1 MAAPAQPGDMLAR
14 PARRRYS
21 RGDDRGHAMTRC
33 VECRAELAE
42 GDRYCTACGA
52 PVPAPC
58 PGCGHDNRPQA
69 RFCGRC
75 GRALAAHWARPA
87 DGKAAAAPRAV
98 AAERRQLTLL
108 FCDLVGSTMLAAQ
121 LDPEDLRELM
131 AAYHRCC
138 VDVIERMGG
147 VAPRS
152 VGDGVLV
159 YFGYPQAHED
169 DAERAVRCGLALVD
183 AVARLRI
190 LAEPALAA
198 RVGIATGVVVVG
210 DLGAEQDVVGET
222 VNLAARTRRL
232 TGELFDDRDLGPLAL
247 KGFALPVRAWQ
258 VLGSS
263 AVDSRFAALRTE
275 RAPLVGRE
283 EEIELLLRR
292 WTQAQSG
299 EGRVVLL
306 SGEAG
311 IGKSRLVGALQERL
325 RGEPHLPLYCYAS
338 PHHTDTT
345 LFPIIAQLERAAG
358 FARHATAEQKM
369 ARLQALLGEASGKPE
384 EIELIADLLS
394 LPSRAQHRAPEQSPR
409 RRKERTLAAL
419 ASQIAGAAAR
429 QPVLLIYED
438 AHWLDPTTRELLDL
452 MVEHV

>member
-1 MAAPAQPGDMLAR
+1 
-14 PARRRYS
+14 
-21 RGDDRGHAMTRC
+21 
-33 VECRAELAE
+33 
-42 GDRYCTACGA
+42 
-52 PVPAPC
+52 
-58 PGCGHDNRPQA
+58 
-69 RFCGRC
+69 
-75 GRALAAHWARPA
+75 
-87 DGKAAAAPRAV
+87 
-98 AAERRQLTLL
+98 
-108 FCDLVGSTMLAAQ
+108 
-121 LDPEDLRELM
+121 
-131 AAYHRCC
+131 
-138 VDVIERMGG
+138 RMGG

-183 AVARLRI
+183 AVARLRL
-190 LAEPALAA
+190 LAEPALNA

-210 DLGAEQDVVGET
+210 DLGAEQDVVGDT
-222 VNLAARTRRL
+222 VNLAARLQALAEPGAVVIAASTRRL
-232 TGELFDDRDLGPLAL
+232 TGELFDYRDLGP
-247 KGFALPVRAWQ
+247 LPVRAWQ

-263 AVDSRFAALRTE
+263 AVDSRFAALRSA

-292 WTQAQSG
+292 WVQAQSG